1 MDASSTAQRSLEE
14 SRPAFNETLEST
26 TRSPDGLLLRYA
38 VAGSGQPLV
47 LLHPFS
53 DALEFWWDIGLADR
67 LARRCRVIAIDARGH
82 GGSDKP
88 RESARYR
95 IEHRVADVLAVMDAA
110 QVDRAHVVGYS
121 MGGWTA
127 LGLASL
133 APTRLRSLV
142 IGGAHPYA
150 QDLTQLRRLLDG
162 GMERWCLVLE
172 RSLGALPAAWRARAE
187 RNDLAAL
194 RAVVADDRT
203 DLSEA
208 LAKALAGVT
217 VPIRW
222 IVGELDPARAAVSR
236 AAATTPG
243 GDLVVVP
250 ASDHFQTFASA
261 AFADAVAGFLSHD

>member
-1 MDASSTAQRSLEE
+1 MDGSSTAPKSQGE
-14 SRPAFNETLEST
+14 SGPAFQEAT
-26 TRSPDGLLLRYA
+26 TRSPDGLSLRYA

-53 DALEFWWDIGLADR
+53 DALETWWDIGLAGR

-88 RESARYR
+88 REPARHG
-95 IEHRVADVLAVMDAA
+95 IEHRVADVLAVLDAA
-110 QVDRAHVVGYS
+110 QVDRAHLVGYS

-133 APTRLRSLV
+133 APTWLRSLV

-150 QDLTQLRRLLDG
+150 QDLTQLRSLLAG
-162 GMERWCLVLE
+162 GIERWCLFLE

-187 RNDLAAL
+187 RNDIAAL
-194 RAVVADDRT
+194 SAVVAKDRA
-203 DLSEA
+203 DQSKV
-208 LAKALAGVT
+208 LATVP

-222 IVGELDPARAAVSR
+222 VVGALDPAREAVAR
-236 AAATTPG
+236 AAATTPR

-250 ASDHFQTFASA
+250 GSDHFQTFASA
-261 AFADAVAGFLSHD
+261 AFADAVEEFLPND